1 MFDRTYVPVIA
12 CILIDGFELR
22 AALLGKPRLMLA
34 PAALAPALGEEPI
47 LGPVTAVAEAA
58 GVRPGMRMGEALA
71 TCPGL
76 VLVDRDPARA
86 EQEWEALLRRL
97 EDAGLAVEPAER
109 GTVYF
114 DTKLVERL
122 YGGPDRVL
130 AKALKAAG
138 PEWDPRAG
146 GAARRFAALAAASVA
161 RPGQGLLVGEASQA
175 RELLAPL
182 PVELLPLQP
191 RERAELR
198 ELGVRRLGELA
209 ALPEGAVA
217 ERLGAEGQEAWRLAR
232 GGSSAKVQGRRVGE
246 EIAESLA
253 FPEAVA
259 NELTLR
265 RAFTVL
271 VDRVLERP
279 ERGGRFIRKLALSA
293 RLVGGG
299 SWRRTATLR
308 EPSAEGSRIKSALA
322 PKLVELPAPVL
333 ELRLELV
340 ALAED
345 VGEQLELVQA
355 AGAEVDRRLKQG
367 LRQVKASTGP
377 GSVGHVVEVAP
388 WSRIPEARA
397 LVVPRDD

>member
-1 MFDRTYVPVIA
+1 
-12 CILIDGFELR
+12 
-22 AALLGKPRLMLA
+22 
-34 PAALAPALGEEPI
+34 
-47 LGPVTAVAEAA
+47 
-58 GVRPGMRMGEALA
+58 
-71 TCPGL
+71 
-76 VLVDRDPARA
+76 
-86 EQEWEALLRRL
+86 
-97 EDAGLAVEPAER
+97 
-109 GTVYF
+109 
-114 DTKLVERL
+114 
-122 YGGPDRVL
+122 
-130 AKALKAAG
+130 
-138 PEWDPRAG
+138 
-146 GAARRFAALAAASVA
+146 
-161 RPGQGLLVGEASQA
+161 
-175 RELLAPL
+175 
-182 PVELLPLQP
+182 
-191 RERAELR
+191 
-198 ELGVRRLGELA
+198 
-209 ALPEGAVA
+209 
-217 ERLGAEGQEAWRLAR
+217 
-232 GGSSAKVQGRRVGE
+232 VQGRRVGE

-259 NELTLR
+259 NQLTLR

>member
-1 MFDRTYVPVIA
+1 
-12 CILIDGFELR
+12 
-22 AALLGKPRLMLA
+22 
-34 PAALAPALGEEPI
+34 
-47 LGPVTAVAEAA
+47 
-58 GVRPGMRMGEALA
+58 
-71 TCPGL
+71 
-76 VLVDRDPARA
+76 
-86 EQEWEALLRRL
+86 
-97 EDAGLAVEPAER
+97 
-109 GTVYF
+109 
-114 DTKLVERL
+114 
-122 YGGPDRVL
+122 
-130 AKALKAAG
+130 
-138 PEWDPRAG
+138 
-146 GAARRFAALAAASVA
+146 VA
-161 RPGQGLLVGEASQA
+161 RPGQALLVGEASRA

-217 ERLGAEGQEAWRLAR
+217 ERLSAEGQEAWRLAR
-232 GGSSAKVQGRRVGE
+232 GGSPAKVQGRRVGE

-377 GSVGHVVEVAP
+377 GSVGQVVEVAP